1 METTPLRIEGHEVFN
16 KFTFDTN
23 GSAIIEEIKMEG
35 TAPGSRTLKAV
46 VDKVVDIDPSY
57 EYTITIETSDDSESY
72 SDSKKVLLNKLAVF
86 SVRCFDTFTNFKT
99 SITGPAGKEAS
110 GILYY

>member
-1 METTPLRIEGHEVFN
+1 METTSLRIEGHKVFN

-35 TAPGSRTLKAV
+35 TAAGSRTLKAV
-46 VDKVVDIDPSY
+46 VNKVVDINPSY

-99 SITGPAGKEAS
+99 SIIGPAGKEAS

>member
-35 TAPGSRTLKAV
+35 TAAGSRTLKAV
-46 VDKVVDIDPSY
+46 VNKVLDIDPSY
-57 EYTITIETSDDSESY
+57 EYTITIETSNDSESY

-99 SITGPAGKEAS
+99 SITGPAGKVGS
-110 GILYY
+110 CFLYY

>member
-1 METTPLRIEGHEVFN
+1 METTPLRIEGHKVFN

-35 TAPGSRTLKAV
+35 TIAGARTLKAAV
-46 VDKVVDIDPSY
+46 IKADDIDPSY
-57 EYTITIETSDDSESY
+57 EYTINIETSDASESY

-86 SVRCFDTFTNFKT
+86 NVRCFDTFTNFKI
-99 SITGPAGKEAS
+99 SLTGLAGKIV
-110 GILYY
+110 GFVLYY